1 MSPRL
6 FALLGLSLLLAA
18 CSSQPED
25 DTPQASSTP
34 SELTATAPSQPL
46 QAGQRELRGNLLGA
60 PLNSEVELA
69 LLLVDARG
77 RPRGE
82 LGTTRLLGNGQALPF
97 SLRFVPQPFAP
108 DLRVELRGRASQSG
122 RLILRLPPRTLSG
135 LDSQTLGTLQ
145 LVPAP

>member
-1 MSPRL
+1 MSPRPFL
-6 FALLGLSLLLAA
+6 LLGLSLLLAA
-18 CSSQPED
+18 CSSQPEEEAS
-25 DTPQASSTP
+25 QASANPSTP
-34 SELTATAPSQPL
+34 SVAVQPL
-46 QAGQRELRGNLLGA
+46 LAGQHELRGNLLGA
-60 PLNSEVELA
+60 PTNSEVELA
-69 LLLVDARG
+69 LLLVDERG

-82 LGTTRLLGNGQALPF
+82 LGNITLLGNGQTLPF

-108 DLRVELRGRASQSG
+108 GLRAELRGRASQSG